1 MSKLLLCMTYELLI
15 ETDGGP
21 DLAIST
27 LKNKLAKF
35 AISLVITVENL
46 IVIRG
51 CPSLYYLNTVKRKT
65 SVLNISLDNIALHMK
80 PCQWMLDKV
89 LSNNFSMI
97 KCIPNQHIKLAN
109 TQCLIHSIVKSWKT
123 KCILV
128 KYLTHT
134 FCLNHFSITKYIR
147 NELSNLANI
156 YCLLY
161 SLVKPLINSNE
172 FY

>member
-1 MSKLLLCMTYELLI
+1 MSEEEGMSKLLLCMTYELLI

-97 KCIPNQHIKLAN
+97 KV
-109 TQCLIHSIVKSWKT
+109 LITVSACDNGI
-123 KCILV
+123 
-128 KYLTHT
+128 
-134 FCLNHFSITKYIR
+134 
-147 NELSNLANI
+147 
-156 YCLLY
+156 
-161 SLVKPLINSNE
+161 
-172 FY
+172 